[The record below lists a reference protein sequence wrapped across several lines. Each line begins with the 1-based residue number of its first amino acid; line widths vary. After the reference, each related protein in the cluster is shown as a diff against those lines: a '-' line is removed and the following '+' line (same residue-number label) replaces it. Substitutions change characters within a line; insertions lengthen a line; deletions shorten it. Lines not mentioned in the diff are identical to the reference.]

1 MTLSKDIKFDCAHVL
16 SDYNGKCAN
25 LHGHTYHGKVTI
37 IAKGPDVDT
46 CMIMDYN
53 DIKYVVDQFDHAV
66 VFSAEAYR
74 DSKEEALMRTVQVN
88 RWRYVVV
95 DGKSTAECISQYLVN
110 EFLRMLRSIPGRVTV
125 EVRLSETDGSWC
137 FAKGVQENE
146 CC

>member
-53 DIKYVVDQFDHAV
+53 DIKYVVDQFDHAAQLS
-66 VFSAEAYR
+66 SAA
-74 DSKEEALMRTVQVN
+74 
-88 RWRYVVV
+88 
-95 DGKSTAECISQYLVN
+95 GKS
-110 EFLRMLRSIPGRVTV
+110 F
-125 EVRLSETDGSWC
+125 VRLLKNHHT
-137 FAKGVQENE
+137 FAVHYALLGPHRDRRF
-146 CC
+146 

>member
-1 MTLSKDIKFDCAHVL
+1 MTLSKAIKFDCAHVL

-66 VFSAEAYR
+66 VFSAESYR
-74 DSKEEALMRTVQVN
+74 D
-88 RWRYVVV
+88 
-95 DGKSTAECISQYLVN
+95 
-110 EFLRMLRSIPGRVTV
+110 
-125 EVRLSETDGSWC
+125 
-137 FAKGVQENE
+137 
-146 CC
+146 